1 MTVPAG
7 VFPRNFLWGAA
18 TAAYQIEGA
27 VTEGG
32 RGLSVWDTFSA
43 TPGKTRNGDTGAVAC
58 DHYHRWREDV
68 DIAAD
73 LGLRA
78 YRMSVSWARLQ
89 PTGRGGLNPAGVA
102 FYRQV
107 LTALRERGIRPFVTL
122 YHWDLPQVLEDAGGW
137 PERDTALRFA
147 DYSDRTVAAL
157 GDLVDDWTP
166 INEAWCVSFLGYVH
180 GVHAPGRTDL
190 AAGLRAAHHLN
201 LGHGLAVQAIRA
213 QSPDARVGPAVIV
226 TDIEAA
232 SDREEDLAAQ
242 RRADGSANRLFLDP
256 LLKGRYPDDVVEHY
270 RYTGAFDAV
279 ADGDLAVIASPVDFV
294 GINHYH
300 HSVVAADPDEPLLGV
315 RDLPPTPPLTSFG
328 WEIRPQSLLRVL
340 TRLHDE
346 YTTLPIYVTEN
357 GACFDDK
364 VDANGNVDDD
374 QRVDYL
380 DGYLNAVA
388 QAIQRGID
396 VPGYFTWSLLDN
408 YEWAEGYDK
417 RFGLV
422 YVDYPTQQRIPKK
435 SAHWYRDV
443 IASAT

>member
-1 MTVPAG
+1 MTVPTG
-7 VFPRNFLWGAA
+7 VFPRDFLWGAA

-27 VTEGG
+27 ATEGG
-32 RGLSVWDTFSA
+32 RGPSVWDTFSA

-58 DHYHRWREDV
+58 DHYHRWRDDI

-89 PTGRGGLNPAGVA
+89 PSGRGGLNPAGVD

-107 LTALRERGIRPFVTL
+107 LTALRDRGIRPFVTL

-137 PERDTALRFA
+137 PERDTASRFA
-147 DYSDRTVAAL
+147 DYAERTVAHL
-157 GDLVDDWTP
+157 GDLVEDWIP
-166 INEAWCVSFLGYVH
+166 VNEAWCVSFLGYVR

-213 QSPDARVGPAVIV
+213 HSPHARIGTAVIV
-226 TDIEAA
+226 TDVDAA
-232 SDREEDLAAQ
+232 SDSDADLAA
-242 RRADGSANRLFLDP
+242 RSRADGSANRLFLDP
-256 LLKGRYPDDVVEHY
+256 LLKGSYPRDVVEHFDH
-270 RYTGAFDAV
+270 TGAFDAV
-279 ADGDLAVIASPVDFV
+279 ADGDMAVIAAPLDFV

-300 HSVVAADPDEPLLGV
+300 HHVVAADPDEPLLGV
-315 RDLPPTPPLTSFG
+315 RELPPEPPLTSVG

-340 TRLHDE
+340 ARLRDE
-346 YTTLPIYVTEN
+346 YTTLPIYITEN

-380 DGYLNAVA
+380 DGYLDAVA
-388 QAIQRGID
+388 QAIHRGID
-396 VPGYFTWSLLDN
+396 VQGYFAWSLMDN

-422 YVDYPTQQRIPKK
+422 YVDYATQQRILKK
-435 SAHWYRDV
+435 SARWYRDV
-443 IASAT
+443 IAGAS